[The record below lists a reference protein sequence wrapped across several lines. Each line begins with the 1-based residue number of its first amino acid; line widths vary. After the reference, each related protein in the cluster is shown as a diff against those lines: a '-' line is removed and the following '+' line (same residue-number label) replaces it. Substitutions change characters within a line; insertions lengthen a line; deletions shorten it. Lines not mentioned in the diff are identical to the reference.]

1 MSNILTAL
9 KTDEKIIEFIIL
21 NKKNWKLEKLE
32 IFEII
37 SRCIRRYKNWFLP
50 AWMVS
55 AIAGYL
61 LYIQL
66 I

>member
-1 MSNILTAL
+1 MSNILTTL
-9 KTDEKIIEFIIL
+9 KRDEKIIDFIIL
-21 NKKNWKLEKLE
+21 NKKNWKLEKFE
-32 IFEII
+32 KFEII

-50 AWMVS
+50 AWMVP

>member
-1 MSNILTAL
+1 MSNILTTL
-9 KTDEKIIEFIIL
+9 KRDEKIIDFIIL
-21 NKKNWKLEKLE
+21 NKKNWKLEKFE
-32 IFEII
+32 KFEII

-50 AWMVS
+50 AWMVP
-55 AIAGYL
+55 AIAGNL